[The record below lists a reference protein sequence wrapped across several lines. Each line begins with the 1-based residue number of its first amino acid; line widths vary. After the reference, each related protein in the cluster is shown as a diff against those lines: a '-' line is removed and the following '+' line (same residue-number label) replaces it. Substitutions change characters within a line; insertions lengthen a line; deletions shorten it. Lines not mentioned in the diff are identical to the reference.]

1 MVLLLNAIVCQGPEA
16 FETLFYQCWSWK
28 CFKYSMKRRAAAKW
42 RLHET
47 DKTRDSL
54 FAQLIKKLNHWDH
67 RISNVGRGVSI
78 RETLIEDCFK
88 SWSLKLCIFRKSDAW
103 LLKKIGTPWAVFF
116 HLPFMIKICTSF
128 QSLIDIWV
136 GKFAFDSMYSWYCHL
151 EIRMVLIRGTRNV
164 ARLETADLKRH

>member
-1 MVLLLNAIVCQGPEA
+1 MFQILDE
-16 FETLFYQCWSWK
+16 E
-28 CFKYSMKRRAAAKW
+28 RAAKW

-47 DKTRDSL
+47 DKTRNSL

-88 SWSLKLCIFRKSDAW
+88 SWSLELCIFRKSDAW
-103 LLKKIGTPWAVFF
+103 LLKKIGTPWAVFL
-116 HLPFMIKICTSF
+116 HLPFYDKKICASF

-136 GKFAFDSMYSWYCHL
+136 GKFAFDSMCWYCHL
-151 EIRMVLIRGTRNV
+151 EIRMVLIRGTRIV
-164 ARLETADLKRH
+164 AHGMKLQIWRKKTLAYRIIVCFRGYTK

>member
-28 CFKYSMKRRAAAKW
+28 CFKYSVKRRAAKW

-88 SWSLKLCIFRKSDAW
+88 SWSLELCIFRKSDAW
-103 LLKKIGTPWAVFF
+103 LLKKIGTPWAVFSSPSLYDKDPHKF
-116 HLPFMIKICTSF
+116 SKSNWYLSRKICF
-128 QSLIDIWV
+128 WFHVQLILSL
-136 GKFAFDSMYSWYCHL
+136 
-151 EIRMVLIRGTRNV
+151 RN
-164 ARLETADLKRH
+164 